1 MRLRLKEAKVLNKP
15 DLGPFK
21 QKLLFLYYKNLHRL
35 VTEYIAKRIASG
47 RLGRSNWRRYA
58 YYRTWLA
65 GTYGSDRARKAVGA
79 RKVRPSAVEQLRL
92 QALSR
97 RVEWARPSKR
107 VRDELQKLVEEAKK
121 IKNETNRQRFIQSYL
136 KNRERSLLAQWLAY
150 TPVGQRVLRS
160 LERDLKRLEVYYHA
174 IDKQRGKPPTAKTL
188 RERLKVFASFNRP
201 PVLKSWKYAHQTGL
215 LAKAWREATLEIK
228 NGRAYIIPLDKYD
241 RLPDGKR
248 SLSGYL
254 ARVLRKQGGESRFLG
269 PGAFAKLSKQAME
282 LATKDLGVKL
292 K

>member
-1 MRLRLKEAKVLNKP
+1 MRLRLKEVKVLNKP
-15 DLGPFK
+15 DLSPFK
-21 QKLLFLYYKNLHRL
+21 QKLLFLYYKHLHRL
-35 VTEYIAKRIASG
+35 VTEYVAKRIASG
-47 RLGRSNWRRYA
+47 RLGRSTWRRYA
-58 YYRTWLA
+58 YYRTWIA

-79 RKVRPSAVEQLRL
+79 RKVRPSAVERLRL

-107 VRDELQKLVEEAKK
+107 VREELQKLVK
-121 IKNETNRQRFIQSYL
+121 ETNKLKSETARQRFIQSYL
-136 KNRERSLLAQWLAY
+136 KNRENSLLAQWLAY
-150 TPVGQRVLRS
+150 TPVGRRVLRGV
-160 LERDLKRLEVYYHA
+160 ERDLKRLEVYYHA
-174 IDKQRGKPPTAKTL
+174 LDKQRDKPPTAKTL
-188 RERLKVFASFNRP
+188 RERLKAFAHRP
-201 PVLKSWKYAHQTGL
+201 PVLKGWKYAHQTGL

-241 RLPDGKR
+241 KLPDGKR

-269 PGAFAKLSKQAME
+269 PGAFAKLSKRAME